1 MVQVHRFFCHF
12 QSLEFDI
19 FSLMREGDRI
29 IRRKASENEPFMRL
43 TDVSSK
49 KFLCICTIMM
59 VMMMVMISDVDD
71 DRDKDNGDEV
81 DDGEDGNDDGNDLKE
96 KPSSGSWRLRFSAW
110 YQ

>member
-71 DRDKDNGDEV
+71 S
-81 DDGEDGNDDGNDLKE
+81 DDL
-96 KPSSGSWRLRFSAW
+96 SARGPEGPAR
-110 YQ
+110 